1 MIRAPLR
8 VSLPPD
14 PNTRP
19 PHWTL
24 PPGACDTHAHVF
36 GPPDL
41 FPYAEKRRYTPP
53 AAPVE
58 HYRHVQEIT
67 GLSRVVFVTPTAHGY
82 DNRVVL
88 NAIAELGDGAR
99 GIANIDHSFDGAA
112 LDALHAGGMR
122 GARFHLMNDR
132 PGSEAHLSENLP
144 LLKRNGWVLD
154 LHVDPDDLIKHEVF
168 IRSLPAGT
176 IIDHMARVRGARGV
190 GQPAFKLLLRLLKD
204 DRFWVKLCS
213 LDKISAV
220 PKAHVEGSLPFMDM
234 VPFAQAVCEVAPDR
248 VIWGSDWPHG
258 NTFTPGRVP
267 NEGDLLDLLA
277 VIAPDEGLRRRILVD
292 NPARLFGFGK

>member
-1 MIRAPLR
+1 MARSALR

-19 PHWTL
+19 PHWKV
-24 PPGACDTHAHVF
+24 PAGACDTHAHVF

-58 HYRHVQEIT
+58 HYRNMQRIT
-67 GLSRVVFVTPTAHGY
+67 GLSRAVFVTPTAHGY

-88 NAIAELGDGAR
+88 DAIAQMGDNAR
-99 GIANIDHSFDGAA
+99 GIANIDASFDDAA

-122 GARFHLMNDR
+122 GARFHLMDDR
-132 PGSEAHLSENLP
+132 PGSEAHLTAHLP
-144 LLKRNGWVLD
+144 VLVKRNWVLD
-154 LHVDPDDLIKHEVF
+154 LHVDPKDLIEHERY
-168 IRSLPAGT
+168 IRALPTVT
-176 IIDHMARVRGARGV
+176 IIDHMARVRGADGL
-190 GQPAFKLLLRLLKD
+190 GQPAFKLLLELLKD
-204 DRFWVKLCS
+204 DRFWVKICS

-220 PKAHVEGSLPFMDM
+220 PKARIEGSLPFMDM
-234 VPFAQAVCEVAPDR
+234 VPFAQAVVAAAPDR
-248 VIWGSDWPHG
+248 VLWGTDWPHG

-277 VIAPDEGLRRRILVD
+277 VIAPDEAARRRILVD
-292 NPARLFGFGK
+292 NPARLFGFA